1 MHPLQIVIK
10 KDGYEI
16 FDQDI
21 SKSLVSDIPSINE
34 AMTVFYELTSSSIHP
49 PEKIADTR
57 SDWFM
62 VPGVLRPN

>member
-10 KDGYEI
+10 KDSYEI
-16 FDQDI
+16 YDQEV
-21 SKSLVSDIPSINE
+21 SKSLVSDIPSFEE
-34 AMTVFYELTSSSIHP
+34 AMVIFRELISSTIHP
-49 PEKIADTR
+49 PEKIAEAR